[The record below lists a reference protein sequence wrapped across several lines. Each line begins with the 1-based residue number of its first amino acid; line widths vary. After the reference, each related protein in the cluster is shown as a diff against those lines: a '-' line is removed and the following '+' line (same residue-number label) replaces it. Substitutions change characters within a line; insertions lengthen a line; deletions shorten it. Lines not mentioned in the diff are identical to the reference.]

1 MRHTYNISSLKDKK
15 GLTYLAALNN
25 HRLKN
30 PLGEEDDYP
39 Y

>member
-1 MRHTYNISSLKDKK
+1 MRSTFNIGKLKDTK